1 MQKKR
6 IKVNV
11 VTVFAAAVLT
21 VVLLMVLFPSLFTS
35 YDPLE
40 VDMTKRLL
48 GPSGGHVL
56 GTDEYGRDIFCRIVY
71 GARSSVCVGLGTAL
85 LSALIGVPLGLIA
98 GYYGGVADN
107 VIMRVMDAF
116 QSFPSILL
124 AILLSSILETSVFSL
139 ILTISAVSFPRFAK
153 LVRGNVLVVKKKD
166 FVAAAQVAGVGKG
179 YILFNTI
186 LRNCMSVVVIQFSM
200 LTATAILI
208 EAGMSFLGLGLE
220 PPAPAWGSMLFYA
233 NKYVNSSLS
242 YVLSPTFT
250 IFLVVLSINLLGDA
264 LRDKLD
270 PKKKR

>member
-6 IKVNV
+6 VNVNV
-11 VTVFAAAVLT
+11 VTVFAAVILT

-48 GPSGGHVL
+48 GPSKGHML

-85 LSALIGVPLGLIA
+85 LSALIGVPLGLVA
-98 GYYGGVADN
+98 GYYGGVVDN
-107 VIMRVMDAF
+107 IIMRVMDAF

-124 AILLSSILETSVFSL
+124 AILLSTILETSVFSL

-233 NKYVNSSLS
+233 NKYVNTSLS

>member
-1 MQKKR
+1 MLKKLR
-6 IKVNV
+6 KYKI
-11 VTVFAAAVLT
+11 VTVFAILILA
-21 VVLLMVLFPSLFTS
+21 VVLLMVIVPQLFTDF
-35 YDPLE
+35 DPVK
-40 VDMTKRLL
+40 VDMKSKLL
-48 GPSGGHVL
+48 PPSGEHPL
-56 GTDEYGRDIFCRIVY
+56 GTDNLGRDIFCRIVY
-71 GARSSVCVGLGTAL
+71 GARSSVLVGLGTAL

-98 GYYGGVADN
+98 GYYGGVIDN
-107 VIMRVMDAF
+107 IIMRIMDAF

-124 AILLSSILETSVFSL
+124 AILLSTILDTSVLSL

-153 LVRGNVLVVKKKD
+153 LVRGNVLVIKKQD
-166 FVAAAQVAGVGKG
+166 YVAAAKVAGVSNR

-186 LRNCMSVVVIQFSM
+186 LKNCMSVVVIQFSM

-220 PPAPAWGSMLFYA
+220 PPAPAWGSMLYDAKGFIA
-233 NKYVNSSLS
+233 DSLS
-242 YVLSPTFT
+242 YILSPTMT

>member
-1 MQKKR
+1 MLKK
-6 IKVNV
+6 ISKVNFVTAFALVILAV
-11 VTVFAAAVLT
+11 VI
-21 VVLLMVLFPSLFTS
+21 LMVLFPALFTS

-48 GPSGGHVL
+48 APSGEHIL

-71 GARSSVCVGLGTAL
+71 GARSSVSVGLGTAL
-85 LSALIGVPLGLIA
+85 LSALLGVPLGLIA
-98 GYYGGVADN
+98 GYYGGTVDN

-124 AILLSSILETSVFSL
+124 AILLSTIFETSILSL

-153 LVRGNVLVVKKKD
+153 LVRGNVLVVKKQD
-166 FVAAAQVAGVGKG
+166 YVAAAKVAGVSNT

-220 PPAPAWGSMLFYA
+220 PPAPAWGSMLFYG
-233 NKYVNSSLS
+233 NKYVGSSLS

>member
-1 MQKKR
+1 MIKKKSK
-6 IKVNV
+6 INF
-11 VTVFAAAVLT
+11 VTIFALIILSI
-21 VVLLMVLFPSLFTS
+21 VLLMVVFPSLFTS

-40 VDMTKRLL
+40 VNMEKKLL
-48 GPSGGHVL
+48 TPCGEHIL

-71 GARSSVCVGLGTAL
+71 GARSSVSVGLGTAL

-98 GYYGGVADN
+98 GYYGGAVDN
-107 VIMRVMDAF
+107 IIMRIMDAF

-124 AILLSSILETSVFSL
+124 AILLSTIFETSVFSL

-153 LVRGNVLVVKKKD
+153 LVRSSVLTIKKQD
-166 FVAAAQVAGVGKG
+166 YVLAARVAGVSKS

-186 LRNCMSVVVIQFSM
+186 LRNCMSVVVVQFSM

-208 EAGMSFLGLGLE
+208 EAGMSFLGLGLQ

-233 NKYVNSSLS
+233 NKYINSNVS
-242 YVLSPTFT
+242 YILSPTFT

-264 LRDKLD
+264 LRDVLD
-270 PKKKR
+270 PKKKN

>member
-1 MQKKR
+1 MVKR
-6 IKVNV
+6 IKNLNF
-11 VTVFAAAVLT
+11 VTIFALIILT
-21 VVLLMVLFPSLFTS
+21 IVIIMVLFPSLFTS

-40 VDMTKRLL
+40 VDMTKKLL
-48 GPSGGHVL
+48 SPCKEHFL

-71 GARSSVCVGLGTAL
+71 GARSSVSVGLGTAL

-98 GYYGGVADN
+98 GYYGGFVDN
-107 VIMRVMDAF
+107 VIVRILDAF

-124 AILLSSILETSVFSL
+124 AILLSTIFETSILSL

-153 LVRGNVLVVKKKD
+153 LVRGNVLVIKKQD
-166 FVAAAQVAGVGKG
+166 YVSAARVAGVGTLR
-179 YILFNTI
+179 ILFVTI
-186 LRNCMSVVVIQFSM
+186 LKNCMSVVIIQFSM

-233 NKYVNSSLS
+233 NKYVNSSIS

>member
-1 MQKKR
+1 MLKKR
-6 IKVNV
+6 RKINF
-11 VTVFAAAVLT
+11 VTVFALIVLAV
-21 VVLLMVLFPSLFTS
+21 VILMVIFPSLFTS

-40 VDMTKRLL
+40 VNMEKKLL
-48 GPSGGHVL
+48 NPCSEHIF

-71 GARSSVCVGLGTAL
+71 GARSSVSVGLGTAL

-98 GYYGGVADN
+98 GYYGGVIDN
-107 VIMRVMDAF
+107 IIMRIMDAF

-124 AILLSSILETSVFSL
+124 AILLSTIFETSVFSL

-153 LVRGNVLVVKKKD
+153 LVRSNVLTIKKQD
-166 FVAAAQVAGVGKG
+166 YVLAAKVAGVSQP

-186 LRNCMSVVVIQFSM
+186 LKNCMSVVVVQFSM

-208 EAGMSFLGLGLE
+208 EAGMSFLGLGLK

-233 NKYVNSSLS
+233 NKYINSNIS
-242 YVLSPTFT
+242 YILSPTFT

-264 LRDKLD
+264 LRDILD
-270 PKKKR
+270 PKKKN